1 MAGGQGK
8 DAEGK
13 RSAEKKAPPAPEPA
27 QPGAAAPPV
36 VSLKQ
41 AVALRARRF
50 LNDHFSAD
58 AGGSGAETEGVLK
71 LRYGPAYVSVHV
83 CRSFSPCVP

>member
-1 MAGGQGK
+1 MAGEQGK
-8 DAEGK
+8 DVEAN
-13 RSAEKKAPPAPEPA
+13 RSAAKKAPPAPEPA
-27 QPGAAAPPV
+27 PPGAAAPPA

-50 LNDHFSAD
+50 LDEHFSTD

-71 LRYGPAYVSVHV
+71 LRCDLG
-83 CRSFSPCVP
+83 R